1 MTIFFACI
9 GAAAGGVGALC
20 GSAGWLLA
28 FILLQLAVHLG
39 VCIGGG
45 RIFGLPLPS
54 VLIASNANVGGPAT
68 AAAMAAARRW
78 EGLVQPALLTGA
90 LGYAVATGIG
100 LAVAGVLRRWA
111 GL

>member
-1 MTIFFACI
+1 MTVFFAAI
-9 GAAAGGVGALC
+9 GAAAGGVQALR
-20 GSAGWLLA
+20 GSGRLLA
-28 FILLQLAVHLG
+28 FILVQLAVHLA

-45 RIFGLPLPS
+45 LALRLPLPA

-68 AAAMAAARRW
+68 AAAMATARRW

-100 LAVAGVLRRWA
+100 LAVAGVLRQGA